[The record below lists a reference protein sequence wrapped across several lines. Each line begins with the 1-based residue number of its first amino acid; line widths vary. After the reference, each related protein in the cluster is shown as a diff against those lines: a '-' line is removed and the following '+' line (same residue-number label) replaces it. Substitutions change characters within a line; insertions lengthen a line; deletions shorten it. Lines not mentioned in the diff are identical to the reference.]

1 MNEEKTKC
9 PRCRFRVLLV
19 VLVAAAIVL
28 AVLGQQPGEMAMP
41 ADGEEVAMETT
52 QKGLE
57 VREAAASSQASE
69 RPWENFV
76 KPPDEELEETLT
88 QLQCIVTQEDGT
100 ELPFFNEYWNLKAE
114 GLYVDVVS
122 GEPLFL
128 SSAKYDSGTGWPS
141 FTQPVEPEAVVLIE
155 QHDMSYVYWEVR
167 SRYADSHLGHL
178 FDDGPEP
185 TGKRF
190 CMNSAALRFI
200 PRDEMEAE
208 GYGEYVAL
216 LD

>member
-1 MNEEKTKC
+1 MS
-9 PRCRFRVLLV
+9 
-19 VLVAAAIVL
+19 VA
-28 AVLGQQPGEMAMP
+28 QS
-41 ADGEEVAMETT
+41 T
-52 QKGLE
+52 
-57 VREAAASSQASE
+57 E

-76 KPPDEELEETLT
+76 KPSDEELEETLT

-100 ELPFFNEYWNLKAE
+100 ELPFFNEYWSLKDE
-114 GLYVDVVS
+114 GLYVDIVS

-128 SSAKYDSGTGWPS
+128 SSAKYESGTGWPS
-141 FTQPVEPEAVVLIE
+141 FTQPVEPDAVVLIE
-155 QHDMSYVYWEVR
+155 QHDLGYIYWEVR

-208 GYGEYVAL
+208 GYGDYVAL